1 MSVKE
6 KMTAIADNIRN
17 KIRTKLMVARF
28 KNDAGIIGA
37 SMLGLQEKDKENM
50 SIAEKMTAIAD
61 AIREKTGGTDALTL
75 DGMAEAIPE
84 VYDAGKQSEYDSFWD
99 IFQQNGKR
107 TNYNRAFFSETMAQR
122 GWNDENYNPKYDI
135 VTTSG
140 AQTFWCALITDTK
153 VPITLKD
160 GCNANTMFGSCTKL
174 VAIPKLILEGT
185 VSSWANAFIACNSL
199 EEIEFEG
206 VIDNNID
213 FLSCQKLVYKS
224 LMNIIEHLKDF
235 SDTTTTRTL
244 TLGTENL
251 AKLTDT
257 EKAIATQKG
266 WTLA

>member
-1 MSVKE
+1 MSLK
-6 KMTAIADNIRN
+6 
-17 KIRTKLMVARF
+17 
-28 KNDAGIIGA
+28 
-37 SMLGLQEKDKENM
+37 
-50 SIAEKMTAIAD
+50 EKMTAIAD
-61 AIREKTGGTDALTL
+61 AIRAKTGGTEPLTL

-84 VYDAGKQSEYDSFWD
+84 FFDAGKQSEYDAFWD
-99 IFQQNGKR
+99 TFQQNGNR
-107 TNYNRAFFSETMAQR
+107 TNYNRAFFSETMAQS

-185 VSSWANAFIACNSL
+185 VSSWANAFITCNAL

-213 FLSCQKLVYKS
+213 FSPCQKLAYKS

-257 EKAIATQKG
+257 EKASATQKG